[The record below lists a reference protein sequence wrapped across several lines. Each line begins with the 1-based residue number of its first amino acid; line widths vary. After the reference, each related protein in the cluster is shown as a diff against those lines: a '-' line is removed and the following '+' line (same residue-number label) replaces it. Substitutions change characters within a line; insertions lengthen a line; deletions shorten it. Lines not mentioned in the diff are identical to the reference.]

1 MSRKFVHFLVL
12 AALVAVTSVAMA
24 DPPARVGRVT
34 LTEGRVTM
42 LVNGEEE
49 AGNLMNWP
57 VTTDNHLTTA
67 IGGRAEFRVGSTA
80 IRLDGDSDIEVDQLD
95 DEHLRLRLNYGSA
108 SVRLRDPGML
118 NDFELLTP
126 QARVTLVEPGAFRID
141 TERSPDTTAV
151 NVLSGTARVEGAG
164 NMLNV
169 RTGKRVEVRGDE
181 IFSTLAQRDS
191 FDDWAASRDRRD
203 ERPVATRYVPVEMT
217 GYEDLDQYG
226 NWVEDREYG
235 TVWFPRA
242 VPVGWAPY
250 RDGRWVWVSPW
261 GWTWVDNSPWGYAP
275 FHYGRWIVVSG
286 RWCWTPG
293 RVVGRPVWSPA
304 LVGWVG
310 GNNWNVRFNSGGAA
324 PAVGWYPLTPRDRY
338 VPPYRVSVEY
348 ERRLDWNHR
357 TNEHWRERYPDRD
370 HDGRRDGVTALPRIQ
385 FDRARQVTV
394 SNVARVAP
402 QDVRNAPQMPTP
414 PQLTTVPPQPQ
425 RQQWQQNRDDRGN
438 HDRGQD
444 RRAERVQE
452 QQRQPLLQTQP
463 QAQQQPQPQLQ
474 VAPQRPI
481 RTDNDE
487 RDNWRGRN
495 FRDEPRTQQQRMEQQ
510 RVEQQQRAE
519 QQRVEQQQR
528 AEMQRVDQQ
537 QRLEQQRVQQQQRGE
552 QQRIEQ
558 QQRME
563 QLRVDQQ
570 RMEQQQR
577 MDQQRSQQQ
586 RAEQQRIEQQQR
598 MDQQRAEQQR
608 LAQQQRMEQQQ
619 REQQQREQQQR
630 MEQQQRAEQQRA
642 EQQRAE
648 QQRME
653 QRQREERSRQAA
665 QMQAAPPQQAQPQ
678 QQQRREEQTKRR
690 EERLD
695 RHHDESQNER
705 R

>member
-1 MSRKFVHFLVL
+1 MSRKILHFLVL
-12 AALVAVTSVAMA
+12 TALVAVTSVAMA

-34 LTEGRVTM
+34 VTEGRVTM

-67 IGGRAEFRVGSTA
+67 PGARAEFRVGSTA
-80 IRLDGDSDIEVDQLD
+80 VRLDGDTDIEVEQLD
-95 DEHLRLRLNYGSA
+95 DERLRLRLNYGTA
-108 SVRLRDPGML
+108 SVRVRDPGVL
-118 NDFELLTP
+118 NEFEFLTP
-126 QARVTLVEPGAFRID
+126 QARVTLVEPGAFRVD
-141 TERSPDTTAV
+141 TERAPDTTAV
-151 NVLSGTARVEGAG
+151 NVVAGTARVEGAG

-169 RTGKRVEVRGDE
+169 RAGKRVEVRGDD
-181 IFSTLAQRDS
+181 IYSALAMRDG
-191 FDDWAASRDRRD
+191 FDDWAANRDRRD
-203 ERPVATRYVPVEMT
+203 ERPVAARYVPLDMT

-226 NWVEDREYG
+226 NWVDDREYG
-235 TVWFPRA
+235 NVWFPRA

-275 FHYGRWIVVSG
+275 FHYGRWVVVSG

-293 RVVGRPVWSPA
+293 RVVGRSVWSPA

-310 GNNWNVRFNSGGAA
+310 GNNWSVSFNSGGAA

-338 VPPYRVSVEY
+338 VPGYRVSSDF
-348 ERRLDWNHR
+348 ERRLVWNHR
-357 TNEHWRERYPDRD
+357 SNERWHERYQDRNY
-370 HDGRRDGVTALPRIQ
+370 DGRRDGVTALPRIQ

-402 QDVRNAPQMPTP
+402 QDVRNVPQMATP
-414 PQLTTVPPQPQ
+414 PQLTAAPPQQQ
-425 RQQWQQNRDDRGN
+425 RQPWQQNRDGRDERGN
-438 HDRGQD
+438 RDRFDRNDRGQD
-444 RRAERVQE
+444 RRAERFQE

-463 QAQQQPQPQLQ
+463 QAQQQPQLQ

-487 RDNWRGRN
+487 RDNWRGRGN
-495 FRDEPRTQQQRMEQQ
+495 RDEPRSQQQRMEQQRVEQQQRMEQQ

-519 QQRVEQQQR
+519 QQRV
-528 AEMQRVDQQ
+528 DQQ
-537 QRLEQQRVQQQQRGE
+537 TRAEQQRVQQQQRGE
-552 QQRIEQ
+552 QQRVEQ

-563 QLRVDQQ
+563 QQRVDQQ
-570 RMEQQQR
+570 RVEQQQR
-577 MDQQRSQQQ
+577 VDQQRVQQQ
-586 RAEQQRIEQQQR
+586 RAEQQRVEQQQR
-598 MDQQRAEQQR
+598 MDQQRA
-608 LAQQQRMEQQQ
+608 
-619 REQQQREQQQR
+619 EQQQREQQQR
-630 MEQQQRAEQQRA
+630 MEQQQRAQQQQA
-642 EQQRAE
+642 EQ

-653 QRQREERSRQAA
+653 QRQREQRDREDRGRREAA
-665 QMQAAPPQQAQPQ
+665 QMQTAPAQQVQPQQQAQP

-695 RHHDESQNER
+695 KHRDESQNER